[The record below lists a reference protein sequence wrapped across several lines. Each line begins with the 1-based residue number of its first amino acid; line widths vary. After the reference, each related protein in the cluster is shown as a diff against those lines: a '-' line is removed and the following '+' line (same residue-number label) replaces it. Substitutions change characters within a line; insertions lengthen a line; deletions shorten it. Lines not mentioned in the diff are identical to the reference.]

1 MKKTNLT
8 DGKTEMNDEREV
20 SFNGNVATVTN
31 IGYNQL
37 LMFVGMNKVDV
48 FACSLDEKNN
58 SWAISFPMTEAHR
71 EMYAPLI
78 HRHNN
83 EQKKLAKKNS
93 KDDSDGPPK
102 NTPPSG
108 GGPAAGK
115 VLEFKSTEAISETN
129 GIAA

>member
-1 MKKTNLT
+1 MF
-8 DGKTEMNDEREV
+8 DEHEI
-20 SFNGNVATVTN
+20 SFNGNVATVDYIFSHELVIWLDAHGVKQFTS
-31 IGYNQL
+31 
-37 LMFVGMNKVDV
+37 NKTG
-48 FACSLDEKNN
+48 NN
-58 SWAISFPMTEAHR
+58 TWTISFPMTEEHR
-71 EMYAPLI
+71 ELYAPLI